1 MDQQKQ
7 EQLIQKIVE
16 NEIKKVK
23 QETQQLLEA
32 IQVESEERL
41 REKLSIFQ
49 KKELAMQDAFNKAIS
64 RAEAYGKRKAMEALK
79 GEMEALVE
87 RVRVAEEEVW
97 KERQL
102 VKEKEKDWAKERFEW
117 QVSVERAL
125 LSERGY
131 KRNFKKILRKIKL
144 EFRYSLNEAKS
155 DLMDKAKS
163 IATKHLEK
171 KLYADVRK
179 EIIKSQLKHGQQ
191 TLVKVHDGT
200 IWAPLQQQMFLKTR
214 LLNELFNTTN
224 ADYDSGEKLSIIND
238 NIRSRNF
245 DNEDDTSNYF
255 IKSRKLHL
263 KHVENIVELKNS
275 LPPWVINHH
284 NNNNKSHRSSSSNI
298 SPVNCQSNDS
308 LISNVTPPLS
318 PMSPHLVNDN
328 SIQDISFNNN
338 NNLTEANNSTDRHPD
353 SIGKNVN
360 NDNSAYHDDNV
371 SLMWPSNATQIYETK
386 KSNVNFPHFQKKS
399 IGGNVVKKNAL
410 FDRTNLNVYDS
421 QQQQNI
427 GNKSILEPMEP
438 IDFPQNPFTIV
449 ATTTNR
455 SGDFD
460 LLPHRDSSF
469 KIKEDSENEGINE
482 DDKEDNFYQQE
493 QEQQEQQQDVSD
505 TTSNYSNNEIVMNN
519 DGEVSVSSDGFL
531 RSDSI
536 VFLWRK
542 ELEQE
547 IQFKQMLPHFV
558 ERIQI
563 RNIPIKLFKK
573 LIQFWDLA
581 GLPYFARIKTSQRLI
596 NSDVSSEQSKNIMK
610 TMCKKLMKFVEER
623 KRELLAIRK
632 REEMKNKIELHEDDE
647 IDRNLVEKYNKL
659 NVVLERV
666 ILRWEET
673 NNQQFLF
680 RGLPYIK
687 ILKID

>member
-16 NEIKKVK
+16 NEITKVK

-284 NNNNKSHRSSSSNI
+284 NNNNKSHRSSSSNM

-371 SLMWPSNATQIYETK
+371 SLMWPSNATQIYETN

-410 FDRTNLNVYDS
+410 FDRTNLNVYDN

-469 KIKEDSENEGINE
+469 KIKDDSENEGINE

>member
-1 MDQQKQ
+1 
-7 EQLIQKIVE
+7 
-16 NEIKKVK
+16 
-23 QETQQLLEA
+23 
-32 IQVESEERL
+32 
-41 REKLSIFQ
+41 
-49 KKELAMQDAFNKAIS
+49 
-64 RAEAYGKRKAMEALK
+64 
-79 GEMEALVE
+79 
-87 RVRVAEEEVW
+87 
-97 KERQL
+97 
-102 VKEKEKDWAKERFEW
+102 
-117 QVSVERAL
+117 
-125 LSERGY
+125 
-131 KRNFKKILRKIKL
+131 
-144 EFRYSLNEAKS
+144 
-155 DLMDKAKS
+155 MDKAKS
-163 IATKHLEK
+163 IATKNLEK

-284 NNNNKSHRSSSSNI
+284 NNNNKSHRSSSSNM

-371 SLMWPSNATQIYETK
+371 SLMWPSNATQIYETN

-410 FDRTNLNVYDS
+410 FDRTNLNVYDN

-449 ATTTNR
+449 ATTANR

-482 DDKEDNFYQQE
+482 DDKEDNFNQQE

>member
-16 NEIKKVK
+16 NEITKVK

-224 ADYDSGEKLSIIND
+224 ADYDSDEKLSIIND

-284 NNNNKSHRSSSSNI
+284 NNNNKSHRSSSSNM

-386 KSNVNFPHFQKKS
+386 KSNVNFPQFQKKS

-410 FDRTNLNVYDS
+410 FDRTNLNVYDN

-449 ATTTNR
+449 ATTANR

>member
-16 NEIKKVK
+16 NEITKVK

-163 IATKHLEK
+163 IATKNLEK

-284 NNNNKSHRSSSSNI
+284 NNNNKSHRSSSSNM

-371 SLMWPSNATQIYETK
+371 SLMWPSNATQIYETN

-449 ATTTNR
+449 ATTANR

>member
-16 NEIKKVK
+16 NEITKVK

-163 IATKHLEK
+163 IATKNLEK

-284 NNNNKSHRSSSSNI
+284 NNNNKSHRSSSSNM

-371 SLMWPSNATQIYETK
+371 SLMWPSNATQIYETN

-410 FDRTNLNVYDS
+410 FDRTNLNVYDN

-449 ATTTNR
+449 ATTANR

-596 NSDVSSEQSKNIMK
+596 HSDVSSEQSKNIMK

>member
-16 NEIKKVK
+16 NEITKVK

-284 NNNNKSHRSSSSNI
+284 NNNNKSHRSSSSNM

-371 SLMWPSNATQIYETK
+371 SLMWPSNATQIYETN

-410 FDRTNLNVYDS
+410 FDRTNLNVYDN

-449 ATTTNR
+449 ATTANR

>member
-16 NEIKKVK
+16 NEITKVK

-163 IATKHLEK
+163 IATKNLEK

-284 NNNNKSHRSSSSNI
+284 NNNNKSHRSSSSNM
-298 SPVNCQSNDS
+298 SPVNFQSNDS

-360 NDNSAYHDDNV
+360 NDNSAYHDENV
-371 SLMWPSNATQIYETK
+371 SLMWPSNATQIYETN

-410 FDRTNLNVYDS
+410 FDRTNLNVYDN

-449 ATTTNR
+449 ATTANR

>member
-16 NEIKKVK
+16 NEITKVK

-163 IATKHLEK
+163 IATKNLEK

-284 NNNNKSHRSSSSNI
+284 NNNNKSHRSSSSNM

-371 SLMWPSNATQIYETK
+371 SLMWPSNATQIYETN

-410 FDRTNLNVYDS
+410 FDRTNLNVYDN

>member
-16 NEIKKVK
+16 NEITKVK

-284 NNNNKSHRSSSSNI
+284 NNNNKSHRSSSSNM

-371 SLMWPSNATQIYETK
+371 SLMWPSNATQIYETN

-410 FDRTNLNVYDS
+410 FDRTKLNVYDN

-469 KIKEDSENEGINE
+469 KIKDDSENEGINE

-632 REEMKNKIELHEDDE
+632 REEMKNKIELHENDE

>member
-16 NEIKKVK
+16 NEITKVK

-163 IATKHLEK
+163 IATKNLEK

-284 NNNNKSHRSSSSNI
+284 NNNNKSHRSSSSNM

-328 SIQDISFNNN
+328 SIQDISFNN

-371 SLMWPSNATQIYETK
+371 SLMWPSNATQIYETN

-410 FDRTNLNVYDS
+410 FDRTNLNVYDN

-449 ATTTNR
+449 ATTANR

>member
-16 NEIKKVK
+16 NEITKVK

-163 IATKHLEK
+163 IATKNLEK

-284 NNNNKSHRSSSSNI
+284 NNNNKSHRSSSSNM
-298 SPVNCQSNDS
+298 SPVNFQSNDS

-360 NDNSAYHDDNV
+360 NDNSAYHDENV
-371 SLMWPSNATQIYETK
+371 SLMWPSNATQIYETN

-449 ATTTNR
+449 ATTANR